1 MVAQMSALTLA
12 GHETTAS
19 TVSWLL
25 YELANHP
32 DFQDKI
38 REEIVQKRS
47 ELIARGDPD
56 FSMEDLESMESL
68 QAAIKVR
75 ALPLSQ
81 DLPNLVFW
89 ALGNPSVPY
98 HCLSPVERGVQR

>member
-1 MVAQMSALTLA
+1 MSALTLA

-75 ALPLSQ
+75 AFPVTRLSQ
-81 DLPNLVFW
+81 LIF
-89 ALGNPSVPY
+89 LGIRKPFVSTPLFIT
-98 HCLSPVERGVQR
+98 CRDRRPKMM